1 MTCEPLEK
9 HPNMSRTWQPSKR
22 CPGRRK
28 PLKPDRPV
36 RTDCVGGRIVGM
48 SDRPFP
54 KPPPAEPLPLEIWLD
69 QTDRAE
75 VGREPFFR
83 GRDAEFTIFRR
94 AVGSLHDGRTGGGT
108 MIFQGAPGA
117 GKSALMAECME
128 AVRRHSAPEAPWVAV
143 DMNPGALDSPV
154 DVIEALVEAA
164 NAEGGRL
171 REMASG
177 TSVARVLDDL
187 LERGRALYRE
197 LSARGGG
204 AFGLAVGGRRDEGVR
219 AGRAFRKAAQLLGKY
234 HLVVCVDEA
243 QNTPVSVSTKG
254 VMDCLHRDP
263 QGIPLVAAF
272 FGLSDT
278 QQVLRECGLSRF
290 ARGRVVTLE
299 RLPDEDSTC
308 AIRDILAAYGFTGTR
323 EDREVWASRLAELS
337 QGWPQHINS
346 VAVAACEIIRANGGR
361 IDGALLE
368 RALASGRERKDAYY
382 AERLAAGSGRAWVY
396 RGLALAAEENDDEL
410 SYDRIESLTEAV
422 RGKAGQAMDDFLTN
436 ALHAGLLAPSRDLPD
451 HYRIPIPSFGDY
463 LRALPVEPPHHR
475 RADLPGDSE

>member
-1 MTCEPLEK
+1 
-9 HPNMSRTWQPSKR
+9 
-22 CPGRRK
+22 
-28 PLKPDRPV
+28 
-36 RTDCVGGRIVGM
+36 
-48 SDRPFP
+48 
-54 KPPPAEPLPLEIWLD
+54 
-69 QTDRAE
+69 
-75 VGREPFFR
+75 
-83 GRDAEFTIFRR
+83 
-94 AVGSLHDGRTGGGT
+94 

-243 QNTPVSVSTKG
+243 QNTPVSGATKD

-290 ARGRVVTLE
+290 ARGRVVTLD
-299 RLPDEDSTC
+299 RLPSDDSAC
-308 AIRDILAAYGFTGTR
+308 AIRSVFDAYGFTGAPQ
-323 EDREVWASRLAELS
+323 DREVWASRLAELS
-337 QGWPQHINS
+337 QGWPQHVNS
-346 VAVAACEIIRANGGR
+346 VAVAACEVIRANGGR
-361 IDGALLE
+361 ID
-368 RALASGRERKDAYY
+368 SGHLDAAIAAAKEYKREYY
-382 AERLAAGSGRAWVY
+382 AGRIAAGSSRAWVY
-396 RGLALAAEENDDEL
+396 RELALVAEEHGGKL
-410 SYDRIESLTEAV
+410 SYDSIESLTEAM
-422 RGKAGQAMDDFLTN
+422 RGKAGQSMDDFLTN
-436 ALHAGLLAPSRDLPD
+436 ALHAGLLAPTRNLPD
-451 HYRIPIPSFGDY
+451 HYGIPIPSFGDY
-463 LRALPVEPPHHR
+463 LRALPV
-475 RADLPGDSE
+475 DSPSRI